1 MENKKV
7 LHLILMRKYFEL
19 ILNGVKTKEYRD
31 KTPYWDRRLKDKEYD
46 VIQFRNGY
54 QKLAPVMVVEH
65 KGYDVIERN
74 GVIVYSINLGNILEK
89 RNCGIFDNAQI

>member
-1 MENKKV
+1 MKNKKI

-31 KTPYWDRRLKDKEYD
+31 KTSYWDKRLANREYD

-54 QKLAPVMVVEH
+54 AKDAPIMVIPYA
-65 KGYDVIERN
+65 GYEIIERN
-74 GVIVYSINLGNILEK
+74 GVIVYSLNLGNIIEK
-89 RNCGIFDNAQI
+89 RNCGIFDNAQL